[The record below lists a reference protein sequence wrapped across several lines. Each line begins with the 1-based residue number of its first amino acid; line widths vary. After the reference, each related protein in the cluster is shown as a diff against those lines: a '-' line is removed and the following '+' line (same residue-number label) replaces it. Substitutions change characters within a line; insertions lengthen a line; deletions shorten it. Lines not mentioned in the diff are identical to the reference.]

1 MATSTNTSKLFRII
15 LGVFLILYALNQFL
29 HIVPFTYGEMP
40 ENTRDFIDAVV
51 AYLPYLYILE
61 ILIGLLLTIN
71 KWTPFILIVL
81 FPLTISFL
89 IFNISNNDFSKI
101 WTSLLVAFLNIVLL
115 IQYKEKYKPLFS
127 QKRFHNYEAFFVK
140 IDIHLN

>member
-40 ENTRDFIDAVV
+40 ENTRDFIDAVA

-127 QKRFHNYEAFFVK
+127 
-140 IDIHLN
+140 

>member
-127 QKRFHNYEAFFVK
+127 
-140 IDIHLN
+140 